1 VVKLVDTPASGA
13 GDRKVVEV
21 RVFSWAPNSDQTR
34 ESGFFRFRG
43 VKTAPW
49 ISPSSA
55 LEKLY
60 RLSLQRFVAL
70 KRGNFR
76 MMIRGTHLKTSLL
89 RGLSLTLLGLT
100 LLSPTA
106 YCADKVAL
114 TLYNGQHKEVGD
126 ELAKAFEAKTGIHVN
141 VRKGSSNQLASQV
154 VEEGARSPA
163 DVIYTE
169 ESPPLNKLGE
179 QGLLAKIDAGTL
191 EVLPKDYIG
200 SQGDWMGVTARTRVV
215 AFNPKLIAEKDLPKS
230 VLDFARPEWQGK
242 VGFVPT
248 SGAFQ
253 EQAVAIIKLHGREA
267 AEEWLTG
274 LRAFGK
280 VYSNNMVALKA
291 VENGEIASVLVNN
304 YYWFALKKEKT
315 NLDSQLHYFTNGD
328 AGGLITVSSAAAL
341 KSSKHPQEAQQLLA
355 FMVSEEGQRVITNTS
370 AEYPLRKGMESSRG
384 LKPFSELQPPKVT
397 PADLGNAQ
405 EALDL
410 ERDVGL
416 N

>member
-1 VVKLVDTPASGA
+1 
-13 GDRKVVEV
+13 
-21 RVFSWAPNSDQTR
+21 
-34 ESGFFRFRG
+34 
-43 VKTAPW
+43 VKTSPW

-76 MMIRGTHLKTSLL
+76 MMTRGTHLKTSLL